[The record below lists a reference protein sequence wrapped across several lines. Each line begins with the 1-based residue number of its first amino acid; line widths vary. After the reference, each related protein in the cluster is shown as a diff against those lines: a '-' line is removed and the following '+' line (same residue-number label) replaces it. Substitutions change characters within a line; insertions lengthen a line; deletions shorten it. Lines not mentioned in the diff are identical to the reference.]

1 MSKSRDLGE
10 FPAAALDIDASG
22 NLAVTGDVSLADND
36 KLLLGDGDDLQIYH
50 DGANSYISELGTGD
64 LVLQSNGAKIG
75 LASSSPFEWMVE
87 AITDGEVKLYH
98 NGSSKLTTTSTG
110 IDVTGTVN
118 GRDVSTDGTKLDTIE
133 TSADVTDTANVT
145 ASGALMDSELAS
157 ITSVKALNQGV
168 ATTDDPTFTNTHLA
182 AIDATIAATAVDT
195 FVYDTRKDSDG
206 GAWRKR
212 TQHTSWYNETLNTA
226 TRGSRKEFP
235 VVAVIVAE
243 TDKVTIYDGGDPAMP
258 MWMVFIGGG
267 IIYSNDTSSVY
278 MLNGLLCTG
287 NGFATGVQLINFL
300 SDSVK
305 GYRSESTTSYQGNWR
320 SNIAGRNLSAT
331 NWDGV
336 AFNPTIVNGI
346 VNDVAMT
353 VLPNAPIDSATGLPI
368 PTIAVATNGGVSVI
382 KDDGSVV
389 DITWSNEGVVSRIN
403 FTSSNNIQVV
413 NSPNSTYQCYVK
425 TYSIPTSDVAEGAG
439 YQQGTALSFYTS
451 TGAGDSDLT
460 LVVGGLSNAKQ
471 IPVEDSVGSTWGL
484 SRIDENPAD
493 YTKGSVAYITSDY
506 NTGWM
511 NGDIKLATLSDT
523 DATDVVGTELVTNG
537 TFDSDTGWTKGAG
550 WTISGGKGVA
560 TNATIYSSIVSSAF
574 ATVTGETYVATVNIT
589 DHTGGSSRLVARSAL
604 GTVLVVGGTA
614 SAVGSYSETFVAVST
629 SSKIEMQTASVGATF
644 SIDNISV
651 RLAEEDR
658 SVNGNGLQVF
668 GTVTKTPVATG
679 ADLVGYS
686 GWSASNYLQQPNGL
700 GSEIGVGDFCFMGW
714 MNRTNMSGTQRIIVH
729 AEDSANARA
738 EIYADASNT
747 NINFYTRE
755 AGASSNGVTGNGV
768 YSLNTWVFVTCVRR
782 GTSHEIYINGKL
794 ITTFVKT
801 VRDISTTSGRL
812 TLGVGNYTGSATQPF
827 QGSLALWR
835 VSATAPTA
843 EQIAKIYNDE
853 KPLFQANA
861 QATLYG
867 TSDAVTALA
876 YDDDTELLHAGT
888 SSGRSVFQGLRRVSN
903 TTDAVTTSISASNS
917 IIVEE

>member
-1 MSKSRDLGE
+1 MAIIKT
-10 FPAAALDIDASG
+10 
-22 NLAVTGDVSLADND
+22 AV
-36 KLLLGDGDDLQIYH
+36 
-50 DGANSYISELGTGD
+50 
-64 LVLQSNGAKIG
+64 
-75 LASSSPFEWMVE
+75 
-87 AITDGEVKLYH
+87 
-98 NGSSKLTTTSTG
+98 
-110 IDVTGTVN
+110 
-118 GRDVSTDGTKLDTIE
+118 
-133 TSADVTDTANVT
+133 
-145 ASGALMDSELAS
+145 
-157 ITSVKALNQGV
+157 
-168 ATTDDPTFTNTHLA
+168 
-182 AIDATIAATAVDT
+182 DATIAVTAVDT
-195 FVYDTRKDSDG
+195 FIYDTRKDSDG

-212 TQHTSWYNETLNTA
+212 TQNISWYNEELNTA

-235 VVAVIVAE
+235 TVAVIVAE
-243 TDKVTIYDGGDPAMP
+243 SDKVTIYDGDDPTMP
-258 MWMVFIGGG
+258 MWMVFSGGG
-267 IIYSNDTSSVY
+267 IIYSNDASSIHMV
-278 MLNGLLCTG
+278 NGLLCTG

-506 NTGWM
+506 NTGYM
-511 NGDIKLATLSDT
+511 VGDIKLATLSDT
-523 DATDVVGTELVTNG
+523 DTTDVVGSELITNG

-550 WTISGGKGVA
+550 WTISGGTANQDGSNTANSFLQQDVA
-560 TNATIYSSIVSSAF
+560 VVAGKDYIVSVDVAAVAGSSFGITFQTGTAVVASKGSF
-574 ATVTGETYVATVNIT
+574 TNSTSTVKTISRGFTCTSSGDMVFIVNAPAGITSGSLDNIT
-589 DHTGGSSRLVARSAL
+589 
-604 GTVLVVGGTA
+604 
-614 SAVGSYSETFVAVST
+614 F
-629 SSKIEMQTASVGATF
+629 KI
-644 SIDNISV
+644 
-651 RLAEEDR
+651 AEPDR

-679 ADLVGYS
+679 ADLVAYS
-686 GWSASNYLQQPNGL
+686 GFSTSNYLEQPYNSGL
-700 GSEIGVGDFCFMGW
+700 DIGTGEYSVMFWAKTTTGGGVISRGNNDNDEMLRLRLDGSTYGVYFDYGVGSQYSKF
-714 MNRTNMSGTQRIIVH
+714 
-729 AEDSANARA
+729 ANASDKA
-738 EIYADASNT
+738 LMVS
-747 NINFYTRE
+747 
-755 AGASSNGVTGNGV
+755 GK
-768 YSLNTWVFVTCVRR
+768 WVFVVCTVSAGKPSSTYVNGRSIALSINAVAPSPFQSNSYSTYVGIEY
-782 GTSHEIYINGKL
+782 GTS
-794 ITTFVKT
+794 
-801 VRDISTTSGRL
+801 S
-812 TLGVGNYTGSATQPF
+812 PF
-827 QGSLALWR
+827 NGSLALVR
-835 VSATAPTA
+835 ISATAPTA
-843 EQIAKIYNDE
+843 KQIAKIYEDE
-853 KPLFQANA
+853 KPLFQENA

-888 SSGRSVFQGLRRVSN
+888 SSGRSVFQGLRRVDN
-903 TTDAVTTSISASNS
+903 TTTAVGVSISASNS
-917 IIVEE
+917 MVLED

>member
-22 NLAVTGDVSLADND
+22 
-36 KLLLGDGDDLQIYH
+36 
-50 DGANSYISELGTGD
+50 
-64 LVLQSNGAKIG
+64 
-75 LASSSPFEWMVE
+75 
-87 AITDGEVKLYH
+87 AIT
-98 NGSSKLTTTSTG
+98 TTG
-110 IDVTGTVN
+110 PID
-118 GRDVSTDGTKLDTIE
+118 GRDVSTDGAKLDTIE

-157 ITSVKALNQGV
+157 IASVKALNQGI

-212 TQHTSWYNETLNTA
+212 TQHTSWYNETLNTS

-506 NTGWM
+506 NTGYM
-511 NGDIKLATLSDT
+511 VGDIKLATLSDT
-523 DATDVVGTELVTNG
+523 DTTDVVGSELITNG

-550 WTISGGKGVA
+550 WTISGGTANQDGSNTANSFLQQDVA
-560 TNATIYSSIVSSAF
+560 VVAGKDYIVSVDVAAVAGSSFGITFQTGTAVVASKGSF
-574 ATVTGETYVATVNIT
+574 TNSTSTVKTISRGFTCTSSGDMVFIVNAPAGITSGSLDNIT
-589 DHTGGSSRLVARSAL
+589 
-604 GTVLVVGGTA
+604 
-614 SAVGSYSETFVAVST
+614 F
-629 SSKIEMQTASVGATF
+629 KI
-644 SIDNISV
+644 
-651 RLAEEDR
+651 AEPDR

-668 GTVTKTPVATG
+668 GTVTKSAVATG
-679 ADLVGYS
+679 SDLVAYS
-686 GWSASNYLQQPNGL
+686 GFSGSNYLEQPYNSDLDFGT
-700 GSEIGVGDFCFMGW
+700 GDFSIMGW
-714 MNRTNMSGTQRIIVH
+714 V
-729 AEDSANARA
+729 
-738 EIYADASNT
+738 
-747 NINFYTRE
+747 
-755 AGASSNGVTGNGV
+755 
-768 YSLNTWVFVTCVRR
+768 
-782 GTSHEIYINGKL
+782 
-794 ITTFVKT
+794 
-801 VRDISTTSGRL
+801 STTSTSPQVVLHRGDGDSSSWGTSPIVQIEL
-812 TLGVGNYTGSATQPF
+812 SGTFKVGIYTAGFGSAVAVAEMAASELATGAMRHLVITQSGGYLKLYLDSVLKASASSVGTVTNTSANTWIGQRPNMSRPWL
-827 QGSLALWR
+827 GSLALLR
-835 VSATAPTA
+835 ISATAPTA
-843 EQIAKIYNDE
+843 EQIAKIYQDE
-853 KPLFQANA
+853 KSLFQENA

-876 YDDDTELLHAGT
+876 YDDDTKLLHAGT